1 MVAINGANDLVRMIR
16 CGETSKVQFKLKF
29 SSQKMIVANRIEI
42 ISPGCLPGNMT
53 VEGIQL
59 GETFQRNPLLASFC
73 AKTMVYRGLGSG
85 IVRARKDG
93 AKIEFRNDE
102 ETNQFIATIW
112 RNELAEKSASLDEK
126 SASLS
131 GKGVSFD
138 KNSASLAEKGPSLD
152 ENSASLNGKGLSK
165 KEALIKDLL
174 DYCYEPRTMA
184 EITGHLRIKD
194 RNYIK
199 ENYINPLL
207 GSKMAMTKPDVPTS
221 PKQKYYTIHKD

>member
-1 MVAINGANDLVRMIR
+1 MI
-16 CGETSKVQFKLKF
+16 F
-29 SSQKMIVANRIEI
+29 ANRIEI

-131 GKGVSFD
+131 GKG
-138 KNSASLAEKGPSLD
+138 PSLD
-152 ENSASLNGKGLSK
+152 EKGVSLSKKGVSLNKKGVSLREKGLSK
-165 KEALIKDLL
+165 REQVIAKILV
-174 DYCYEPRTMA
+174 YCQEPKSIA
-184 EITGHLRIKD
+184 EIAEYIGMTNRYKVKI
-194 RNYIK
+194 NYID
-199 ENYINPLL
+199 PLL
-207 GSKMAMTKPDVPTS
+207 GFKMAMTKPDVPTS